1 MATLALELRPVE
13 AASVKMKNA
22 SAAIGSVAKNGYLN
36 FEGHREQKPG
46 VDLRHGGPPDDWHLP
61 CAAKSIVGPFGFG
74 DVYFLG
80 LGQKSC
86 GAFIA
91 ATAGVPPGQYRVIQR
106 QDGEYTNELSRY
118 QQWMMGLASGYN
130 AAHLED
136 TKLQLNVDIAAL
148 DLWMRNWCNK
158 NPTKLLMSAGLAF
171 IDEMMLGH

>member
-1 MATLALELRPVE
+1 MVPQFLGGRIMRSIIIIALCLIGSAAR
-13 AASVKMKNA
+13 AAS
-22 SAAIGSVAKNGYLN
+22 
-36 FEGHREQKPG
+36 
-46 VDLRHGGPPDDWHLP
+46 
-61 CAAKSIVGPFGFG
+61 G